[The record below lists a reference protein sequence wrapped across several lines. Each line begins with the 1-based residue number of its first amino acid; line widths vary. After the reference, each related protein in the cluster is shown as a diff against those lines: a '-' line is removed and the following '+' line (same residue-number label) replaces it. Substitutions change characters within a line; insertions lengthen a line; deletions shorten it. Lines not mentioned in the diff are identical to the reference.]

1 MNSSS
6 MPNIQSSKGVYTI
19 YCDQLIQSLL
29 YDTTKLWWLQT
40 SDCPQYDIKST
51 GLGFGLI
58 KSLKKNQVR
67 YAGIDRV
74 LKKLYLKE
82 FQVQKVQFLAIQI
95 QRW

>member
-29 YDTTKLWWLQT
+29 YDTTKLWWLKA

-51 GLGFGLI
+51 GLRFGLI
-58 KSLKKNQVR
+58 ESLKKNQVR
-67 YAGIDRV
+67 YAGID
-74 LKKLYLKE
+74 
-82 FQVQKVQFLAIQI
+82 
-95 QRW
+95 

>member
-40 SDCPQYDIKST
+40 SDWPQYDIKST

-58 KSLKKNQVR
+58 ESLKKNQVR

-82 FQVQKVQFLAIQI
+82 FQVQKVEFLVIQI